1 MFKYRTL
8 LYIGAVTMF
17 MALSSCNGNNKE
29 ANGKKF
35 NPMERES
42 KFTDE
47 ERAEAIAQKRAELDS
62 MQLDIET
69 LVFKNNVKLTVLP
82 PAVKGDVSSLASQ
95 TITAKMMQIVAQNGL
110 GGYGNSPAFCLATVL
125 TPTSRVA
132 TGTAPQRMLCK
143 YTITFV
149 VGNML
154 TSDVYA
160 TYDMDVEGVGQSF
173 EEATNNVASSIRNER
188 GLQEMLKTASDR
200 ILAWYN
206 DNPNQFK
213 STVESYVAKQDYATA
228 YALLTTVPEKATVC
242 FNYAE
247 KRQGQVLEEMKN
259 QKAEELLTDLRNRI
273 ASAGEQYD
281 PMVSGCLQLI
291 PARSTQ
297 YAEGK
302 KLYDNYVKHVQ
313 DVRLENIK
321 HEQKLEL
328 ERLAMEK
335 MKLKYEQE
343 AAMEAAKRAFTPPTD
358 KKAKTA
364 YASSST
370 SSDYS
375 SSSSSSGGV
384 VSRVSNSFK
393 EHPFLWGLG
402 LGAVAIATGGTALY
416 AGLPFT
422 TKLGLALL

>member
-1 MFKYRTL
+1 MFKHQTL
-8 LYIGAVTMF
+8 LCMGAIMLL
-17 MALSSCNGNNKE
+17 MALSSCNGGYKQE
-29 ANGKKF
+29 ATNGKKF
-35 NPMERES
+35 NPTERQS

-47 ERAEAIAQKRAELDS
+47 ERAEAIAAKRAELDS

-95 TITAKMMQIVAQNGL
+95 TITAKMMQIVAENGL

-143 YTITFV
+143 YTVTFV

-154 TSDVYA
+154 TSDIYA
-160 TYDMDVEGVGQSF
+160 TYAMDVEGAGQSF

-188 GLQEMLKTASDR
+188 GLQEMLKKASDR

-206 DNPNQFK
+206 DNPQQFK
-213 STVESYVAKQDYATA
+213 STVESFVAKQDYATA

-242 FNYAE
+242 FNYAL
-247 KRQGQVLEEMKN
+247 KRQDSVLEEMKN
-259 QKAEELLTDLRNRI
+259 QKAEDMLSELRNAI
-273 ASAGEQYD
+273 ASAGTQYN
-281 PMVSGCLQLI
+281 PMVAGCLKLI
-291 PARSTQ
+291 PARSKQ

-302 KLYDNYVKHVQ
+302 KLYDGYVAHVQ
-313 DVRLENIK
+313 AVQRDSIK
-321 HEQKLEL
+321 HEQQMEL

-343 AAMEAAKRAFTPPTD
+343 AAMKSAQRAFTPP
-358 KKAKTA
+358 
-364 YASSST
+364 SGESGGSFSST
-370 SSDYS
+370 SSG
-375 SSSSSSGGV
+375 SSSGGGGIIDSV
-384 VSRVSNSFK
+384 K
-393 EHPFLWGLG
+393 KHPFLWGLG
-402 LGAVAIATGGTALY
+402 LGAVAIGTAGVGLY
-416 AGLPFT
+416 AALPFT